1 MSLNV
6 KKGDTVLV
14 IAGKDKGKSGK
25 VLVAQPADNS
35 VVVAGVNMISK
46 HKKPRSAKD
55 KGGIIKKEGKI
66 DASNVQIICPACNKA
81 TRINHETVDGKK
93 IRQCKKCGANLDTA
107 TKKETKKATTKTTET
122 KKATAAKSTTKT
134 TAKATEAKSAT
145 KTTAKTTEAKE
156 TKTTT
161 KAPAAK
167 KSETAEKKTTTK
179 STASKPAA
187 KTTATKSTT
196 KTTSAA
202 KSTTTKKT
210 TTKKVE
216 SK

>member
-35 VVVAGVNMISK
+35 VVVAGVNIIAK
-46 HKKPRSAKD
+46 HKKPRSAQD

-66 DASNVQIICPACNKA
+66 NASNVQIICPTCGKA
-81 TRINHETVDGKK
+81 TRINNETVDGKK
-93 IRQCKKCGANLDTA
+93 IRQCKKCGANLDVA
-107 TKKETKKATTKTTET
+107 AKKETKKATT
-122 KKATAAKSTTKT
+122 A
-134 TAKATEAKSAT
+134 
-145 KTTAKTTEAKE
+145 
-156 TKTTT
+156 
-161 KAPAAK
+161 
-167 KSETAEKKTTTK
+167 KTTTK
-179 STASKPAA
+179 STS
-187 KTTATKSTT
+187 TKSTST
-196 KTTSAA
+196 AA
-202 KSTTTKKT
+202 KNTTKKT

>member
-1 MSLNV
+1 MSLNI

-35 VVVAGVNMISK
+35 VVVAGVNIIAK
-46 HKKPRSAKD
+46 HKKPRSAQD

-66 DASNVQIICPACNKA
+66 DASNVQIICPTCGKA

-93 IRQCKKCGANLDTA
+93 IRQCKKCGANLDTSA
-107 TKKETKKATTKTTET
+107 KKETKKATTTKTAKTAEAKDVKTT
-122 KKATAAKSTTKT
+122 KATAAKATTK
-134 TAKATEAKSAT
+134 KAE
-145 KTTAKTTEAKE
+145 TTEVK
-156 TKTTT
+156 
-161 KAPAAK
+161 
-167 KSETAEKKTTTK
+167 TAEKKTATK
-179 STASKPAA
+179 STS
-187 KTTATKSTT
+187 STT

-202 KSTTTKKT
+202 KTTTKKT